1 MQPVPDQML
10 SGQFLSLVLFC
21 AVASVTPGP
30 NNLISAA
37 TGARFGFWRTLPQ
50 MAGVA
55 AGFPLLV
62 IAIGLGIGQVFAAV
76 PALHLTL
83 KLLGSGYLLY
93 LAFCLWRADAPD
105 ADAVADES
113 APTFLGSA
121 AFQWVNP
128 KAWTI
133 ALSVIP
139 AFVHP
144 GQDVLPQVLLIALV
158 FSLASLLS
166 LVLWALFGVAL
177 SRLLSDEKLRRR
189 VNGLLAASVA
199 ASIILLF
206 F

>member
-1 MQPVPDQML
+1 MSIQILPDQL
-10 SGQFLSLVLFC
+10 LPLLLFSI
-21 AVASVTPGP
+21 VASVTPGP

-37 TGARFGFWRTLPQ
+37 SGARFGFWRTLPQ

-62 IAIGLGIGQVFAAV
+62 IAIGLGLGRLFVAV
-76 PALHLTL
+76 PALHLVL
-83 KLLGSGYLLY
+83 KLAGAAYLLY
-93 LAFCLWRADAPD
+93 LAYGLLRADAPD
-105 ADAVADES
+105 APAASES
-113 APTFLGSA
+113 APSFLGSA

-139 AFVHP
+139 AFVRP
-144 GQDVLPQVLLIALV
+144 EGDVLPQVLLVALV
-158 FSLASLLS
+158 FLLTAVPSLM
-166 LVLWALFGVAL
+166 VWALFGVAL
-177 SRLLSDEKLRRR
+177 SRLLSEEKLRRR

-199 ASIILLF
+199 ASVILLF